1 MISDYQQQLRERFL
15 SAPECPPPAPW
26 RPVLSR
32 RNPIGGLLGIGFAV
46 APGTGHDLV
55 MAVSGGGHGL
65 FDTLTGEKIARDR
78 DPDPYDSTP
87 DAVPDLSCPGLGPIA
102 GTRVRIAGLFG
113 GGLHT
118 TTHDGW
124 SLEVVSPEWP
134 HHRVLLSRDGGMPH
148 SGPHGERWWHI
159 FDSNYSELRT
169 AGFSPSGRTLAVAT
183 SSDLSLWARPH
194 PAAGPTGETTAGKA

>member
-1 MISDYQQQLRERFL
+1 MISEYQQQLRERFV
-15 SAPECPPPAPW
+15 SVPEIPPPAPW

-46 APGTGHDLV
+46 APDTGHDLV
-55 MAVSGGGHGL
+55 MVVSVDGHGL

-78 DPDPYDSTP
+78 DPELDDCTP

-118 TTHDGW
+118 TTSDGW

-134 HHRVLLSRDGGMPH
+134 HHRVLLSTDGGMPH
-148 SGPHGERWWHI
+148 RGPHGDRWWHI
-159 FDSNYSELRT
+159 FDSDYSELRT

-183 SSDLSLWARPH
+183 SSDLTLWTRRTAE
-194 PAAGPTGETTAGKA
+194 AGPTGSADA